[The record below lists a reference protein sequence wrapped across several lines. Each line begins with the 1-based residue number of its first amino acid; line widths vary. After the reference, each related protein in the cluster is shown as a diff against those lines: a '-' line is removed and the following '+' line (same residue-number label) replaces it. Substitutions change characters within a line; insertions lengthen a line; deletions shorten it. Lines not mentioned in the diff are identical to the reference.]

1 VLAVRPHPWLPNTYT
16 VPFLGGRLVF
26 AVLEGEG
33 AGLVG
38 ILRLE

>member
-1 VLAVRPHPWLPNTYT
+1 VRPHPWLPNAYF
-16 VPFLGGRLVF
+16 VPFLGGRLVY
-26 AVLEGEG
+26 AVFEGDE